1 MAGEEQGLLE
11 QKTGVATSLELQ
23 AEEVPRPERQL
34 RTGSWS
40 QAGAAP
46 GCGVPEPAKVARALL
61 CPFARGQRPGSAAPR
76 LCTQPPSQAPCRPGR
91 SPSHRS
97 CTDPS
102 SPARGQ
108 TSSLPVLAPAVG
120 SWLPYWSLSS
130 SSWESFL
137 CPLQPP
143 VTSAQRSS
151 RILSNKAGARRRPGK
166 GLRLAAEAS
175 EPWQAPTP
183 RRAQQEGA
191 AGAGEER
198 GEESVLLRARN
209 PPGLIHLPQLP
220 LTERILPSLWDWA
233 GRRAKRCGLCGL
245 TDQSLPYLCPE

>member
-1 MAGEEQGLLE
+1 MKNKVCWSRKQELLPPWNCRLRKYHDLSGSSGREAGAKPARLRDAVSPSRRRLPGLCSALSPE
-11 QKTGVATSLELQ
+11 GSALARQPRGFAPSHPAKRPAALGDLRVTAAARTPHLQ
-23 AEEVPRPERQL
+23 RGDKLPPSRSPRRQL
-34 RTGSWS
+34 AAGFPTGPLAAL
-40 QAGAAP
+40 AG
-46 GCGVPEPAKVARALL
+46 RA
-61 CPFARGQRPGSAAPR
+61 FSA
-76 LCTQPPSQAPCRPGR
+76 
-91 SPSHRS
+91 
-97 CTDPS
+97 
-102 SPARGQ
+102 
-108 TSSLPVLAPAVG
+108 
-120 SWLPYWSLSS
+120 
-130 SSWESFL
+130 
-137 CPLQPP
+137 PLQPP

-151 RILSNKAGARRRPGK
+151 RILSNKAGARSRPGK

-183 RRAQQEGA
+183 RRAQQERA